1 MNKPRGR
8 RPGSPDTRSAILDA
22 ARVAFVEHGYQG
34 ATLRRIASD
43 AGVDIRLIAHH
54 FGSKKGLFA
63 AAMTLPLS
71 PSEALERA
79 LSGPPESW
87 ATGILTAALRAW
99 DVPETGQPLLRLLQ
113 SALTDPEQ
121 RPALAGF
128 AEREL
133 VDRIEERLDG
143 PHARRR
149 ASAAA
154 TLVAGMIVSRYV
166 LEVAPLS
173 TMSERE
179 VVATLRPLL
188 QTALHPPRR
197 PGPPGVMNSP
207 AQR

>member
-1 MNKPRGR
+1 MNNPRGR

-22 ARVAFVEHGYQG
+22 ARAAFVDHGYQG
-34 ATLRRIASD
+34 ATLRRIAAD

-71 PSEALERA
+71 PSEVLERA
-79 LSGPPESW
+79 LAGPPETW
-87 ATGILTAALRAW
+87 AAGILTAALRAW
-99 DVPETGQPLLRLLQ
+99 DAPGTGQPLLRLLQ

-128 AEREL
+128 LEREL
-133 VDRIEERLDG
+133 VGRIEERLQG

-149 ASAAA
+149 ATAAA
-154 TLVAGMIVSRYV
+154 SVIAGMIVSRYV
-166 LEVAPLS
+166 LEVAPIRD
-173 TMSERE
+173 MSERE

-188 QTALHPPRR
+188 QAALQPPVRR
-197 PGPPGVMNSP
+197 PAGRP
-207 AQR
+207 A